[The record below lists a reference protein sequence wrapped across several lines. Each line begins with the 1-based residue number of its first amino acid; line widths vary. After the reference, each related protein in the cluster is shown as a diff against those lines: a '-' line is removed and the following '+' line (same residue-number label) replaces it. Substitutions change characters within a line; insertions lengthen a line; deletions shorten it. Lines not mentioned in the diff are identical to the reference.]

1 MLSLPRI
8 SALAFL
14 AAAAPALAG
23 PVVPPPETRLIA
35 ASAPEPDGSW
45 RLGLEIVLP
54 DGWHTY
60 WRTPGDAGVPPMFD
74 TAASNNLARFDVGY
88 PPPVRYFDG
97 FGTSL
102 VYHDR
107 VVLPVTVAP
116 AAADAPIDL
125 RVRFDFGYC
134 EKICVPATAE
144 LSADLAPGHT
154 PDAVDDAAVGAA
166 FAALPVPES
175 EAGPDAPAIAGLAV
189 AGADRNGHV
198 DITVKTSADPA
209 GVDLFV
215 EGPDRW
221 YLSPPEK
228 LSADAGTAVFRVALD
243 GMPRTATPSGATLR
257 FTIVADGRAVE
268 AVRTLD

>member
-1 MLSLPRI
+1 MLHAP
-8 SALAFL
+8 ALALLL
-14 AAAAPALAG
+14 AAGPALAG
-23 PVVPPPETRLIA
+23 PVVPPPETRLFA

-54 DGWHTY
+54 AGWHTY
-60 WRTPGDAGVPPMFD
+60 WRSPGDAGVPPLFD
-74 TAASNNLARFDVGY
+74 TAASTNLARFDVGY

-102 VYHDR
+102 VYHDK

-116 AAADAPIDL
+116 VSAGNPVDF

-134 EKICVPATAE
+134 EEICVPATAE
-144 LSADLAPGHT
+144 LSADLVPGHV
-154 PDAVDDAAVGAA
+154 PDAADDAAVDAA

-175 EAGPDAPAIAGLAV
+175 GAGPDAPAIASVTLV
-189 AGADRNGHV
+189 GADRTGHV
-198 DITVKTSADPA
+198 DVVVKSAGDPA
-209 GVDLFV
+209 ALDLFV

-228 LSADAGTAVFRVALD
+228 LPAEGGAALFRIALD
-243 GMPRTATPSGATLR
+243 GMPKKATPAGADLR
-257 FTIVADGRAVE
+257 FTIVGGGRAVE